1 MSEVQKTGMNTAQTL
16 TKPLASISQA
26 NTNGSSVKCKIK
38 TTMIN
43 MLCIVW
49 NLESR
54 SLTKLPSH
62 AHQS

>member
-43 MLCIVW
+43 MLCIAW
-49 NLESR
+49 NLE
-54 SLTKLPSH
+54 
-62 AHQS
+62 